1 MTPSTAAA
9 SAGAGAGVSIVLVDD
24 HPATL
29 EGLGR
34 LAEGCGA
41 TVLARCGDGDTALAA
56 ILVHR
61 PDVVLL
67 DLQMGPPD
75 GRAVLAEIIRRRLRT
90 RVIVYSMYCE
100 AERIAIV
107 LDDGADGYL
116 TKTAAPD
123 ELAAALRSVMDGREY
138 VAEERREAVNEVRKR
153 QVPRLSPRERDV
165 LLAVEQGLKDHE
177 IALALFI
184 TRETVRTHLKRA
196 AAKLGVSGRTACVV
210 KARRLGLL

>member
-1 MTPSTAAA
+1 MQPSTAAA
-9 SAGAGAGVSIVLVDD
+9 SSGAGVSIVLVDD

-29 EGLGR
+29 EGLAR
-34 LAEGCGA
+34 LAAGCGA

-56 ILVHR
+56 ILALQ
-61 PDVVLL
+61 PDIVLL
-67 DLQMGPPD
+67 DLTMGPPD

-90 RVIVYSMYCE
+90 RVIVYSMHCE

-107 LDDGADGYL
+107 LHEGARGYL
-116 TKTAAPD
+116 TKTASPD
-123 ELAAALRSVMDGREY
+123 ELAAALRTVMAGREY
-138 VAEERREAVNEVRKR
+138 IAEEHRAAVDEVRGR
-153 QVPRLSPRERDV
+153 DLPRLSPRERDV
-165 LLAVEQGLKDHE
+165 LLGIEQGLKDHE